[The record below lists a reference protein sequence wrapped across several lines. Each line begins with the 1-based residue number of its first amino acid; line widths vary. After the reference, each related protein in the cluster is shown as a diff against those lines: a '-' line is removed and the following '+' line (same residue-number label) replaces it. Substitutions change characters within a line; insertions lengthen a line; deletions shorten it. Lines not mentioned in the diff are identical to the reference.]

1 MGGMIKRSKY
11 GNVKKNGFDSKKE
24 SKRYT
29 QLLLME
35 KAGEI
40 SDIQT
45 QVKFE
50 LIPSQK
56 KDGKVIERPCSY
68 IADFVYQDK
77 SGNTIVEDVKGF
89 RKIPEYIIKRKL
101 MLFIYGIKISEV

>member
-29 QLLLME
+29 QLILME
-35 KAGEI
+35 KAGEV
-40 SDIQT
+40 SNIQK
-45 QVKFE
+45 QVKYE

-56 KDGKVIERPCSY
+56 QDGKVIERPCSY

-77 SGNTIVEDVKGF
+77 SGKTIVEDSKGF
-89 RKIPEYIIKRKL
+89 RTADYIIKRKL
-101 MLFIYGIKISEV
+101 MLFIHGIKISEV